1 MSIVKSSRVLAPQ
14 YDLDQSAGRSVL
26 LIRITSA
33 NAIWLGIQRILKP
46 GLTRVAWPKQS
57 VPTGKL
63 NFVSNDGVGSG
74 RVPAFASLRRA
85 SRALALQLHSPF
97 EMGAARFGLMG
108 SSPERPC
115 DDVRGLDAPLCKLDD
130 DAADFLDRP
139 ADQERC
145 FVRRR
150 SIIFLG
156 GDVIL
161 ARCRMTAIMA
171 KASMT
176 SET

>member
-1 MSIVKSSRVLAPQ
+1 MRV
-14 YDLDQSAGRSVL
+14 D
-26 LIRITSA
+26 
-33 NAIWLGIQRILKP
+33 
-46 GLTRVAWPKQS
+46 
-57 VPTGKL
+57 
-63 NFVSNDGVGSG
+63 
-74 RVPAFASLRRA
+74 FAA
-85 SRALALQLHSPF
+85 ELALQLHFPF

-130 DAADFLDRP
+130 DAANFLDRP

>member
-1 MSIVKSSRVLAPQ
+1 MKR
-14 YDLDQSAGRSVL
+14 
-26 LIRITSA
+26 
-33 NAIWLGIQRILKP
+33 
-46 GLTRVAWPKQS
+46 LT
-57 VPTGKL
+57 
-63 NFVSNDGVGSG
+63 
-74 RVPAFASLRRA
+74 
-85 SRALALQLHSPF
+85 LQLHSPF

-115 DDVRGLDAPLCKLDD
+115 DDLRGLDAPLCKLDD
-130 DAADFLDRP
+130 DAANFLDRP
-139 ADQERC
+139 ADQEHC

>member
-1 MSIVKSSRVLAPQ
+1 MHTRACT
-14 YDLDQSAGRSVL
+14 AGLR
-26 LIRITSA
+26 
-33 NAIWLGIQRILKP
+33 
-46 GLTRVAWPKQS
+46 PKQTCS
-57 VPTGKL
+57 TTISKSAHL
-63 NFVSNDGVGSG
+63 QSIKWCLRSNAQGSSG
-74 RVPAFASLRRA
+74 DSRASLAA
-85 SRALALQLHSPF
+85 SRCSSIRNIYRIYTDPASTSQNLRVEVLALQLHSPF

-139 ADQERC
+139 ADQERR

>member
-1 MSIVKSSRVLAPQ
+1 GFNGHFNSNHEPVTPGAGDVSGRNLASSREA
-14 YDLDQSAGRSVL
+14 
-26 LIRITSA
+26 
-33 NAIWLGIQRILKP
+33 
-46 GLTRVAWPKQS
+46 
-57 VPTGKL
+57 
-63 NFVSNDGVGSG
+63 
-74 RVPAFASLRRA
+74 
-85 SRALALQLHSPF
+85 ALALQLHSPF

-139 ADQERC
+139 ADQERR

>member
-1 MSIVKSSRVLAPQ
+1 M
-14 YDLDQSAGRSVL
+14 QSESK
-26 LIRITSA
+26 ITMDCTHIA
-33 NAIWLGIQRILKP
+33 RAILHGHNQVHQRELCK
-46 GLTRVAWPKQS
+46 VM
-57 VPTGKL
+57 
-63 NFVSNDGVGSG
+63 
-74 RVPAFASLRRA
+74 AFCA
-85 SRALALQLHSPF
+85 SRKGAFQTQMCAIELGSIAHASLALQLHSPF

-139 ADQERC
+139 ADQERR

-156 GDVIL
+156 DDVIL

>member
-1 MSIVKSSRVLAPQ
+1 MRAVLNNRFPAAKRTTPGFKSGHWGAKAA
-14 YDLDQSAGRSVL
+14 SAQ
-26 LIRITSA
+26 
-33 NAIWLGIQRILKP
+33 NE
-46 GLTRVAWPKQS
+46 
-57 VPTGKL
+57 
-63 NFVSNDGVGSG
+63 
-74 RVPAFASLRRA
+74 
-85 SRALALQLHSPF
+85 LALQLHSPF

-130 DAADFLDRP
+130 DAADFLNRP

-150 SIIFLG
+150 NIIFFC

>member
-1 MSIVKSSRVLAPQ
+1 MCEPACIPRPATRNG
-14 YDLDQSAGRSVL
+14 GR
-26 LIRITSA
+26 
-33 NAIWLGIQRILKP
+33 
-46 GLTRVAWPKQS
+46 
-57 VPTGKL
+57 
-63 NFVSNDGVGSG
+63 
-74 RVPAFASLRRA
+74 
-85 SRALALQLHSPF
+85 LALQLHSPF

-139 ADQERC
+139 ADQERR

>member
-1 MSIVKSSRVLAPQ
+1 MFAYFENNYPWNMAVLMAFALGGQISEIDEACRPFKEK
-14 YDLDQSAGRSVL
+14 SAGTGSAEESAQVIWWRSW
-26 LIRITSA
+26 SA
-33 NAIWLGIQRILKP
+33 IADR
-46 GLTRVAWPKQS
+46 
-57 VPTGKL
+57 
-63 NFVSNDGVGSG
+63 
-74 RVPAFASLRRA
+74 LRG
-85 SRALALQLHSPF
+85 LALQLHSPF

-139 ADQERC
+139 ADQERR

-161 ARCRMTAIMA
+161 VRCRMTAIMA

>member
-1 MSIVKSSRVLAPQ
+1 
-14 YDLDQSAGRSVL
+14 
-26 LIRITSA
+26 
-33 NAIWLGIQRILKP
+33 
-46 GLTRVAWPKQS
+46 
-57 VPTGKL
+57 
-63 NFVSNDGVGSG
+63 
-74 RVPAFASLRRA
+74 
-85 SRALALQLHSPF
+85 LQFPF

-115 DDVRGLDAPLCKLDD
+115 DDVRGLDAPLCKLND
-130 DAADFLDRP
+130 DAADFLDRQ
-139 ADQERC
+139 ADQECC

-150 SIIFLG
+150 SIIVLG
-156 GDVIL
+156 GDVIS